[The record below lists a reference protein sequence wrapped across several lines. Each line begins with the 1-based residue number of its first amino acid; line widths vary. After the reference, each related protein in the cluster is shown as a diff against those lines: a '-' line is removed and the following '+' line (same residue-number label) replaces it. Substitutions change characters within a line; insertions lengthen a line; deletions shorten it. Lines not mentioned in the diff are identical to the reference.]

1 MIPPG
6 HARSWLPLL
15 FLPLPA
21 LAQTVHHV
29 GAGGFATIQ
38 LAVDAAAPGDVVQV
52 DAGTYDGFTVDKPLT
67 ITAAPA
73 AIVQVVAPGA
83 IDIALG
89 WSDRVHLA
97 GLIVDARA
105 LTMRGGI
112 VSAERCA
119 FRTTRGLR
127 VLQGMAALRWSS
139 AVAMEGDGVLV
150 RDGHLHASECVFATT
165 AGSSAAIPCAA
176 LRLSGACTASLSA
189 CNLFGA
195 WPGTPGASDPSPALH
210 VVGAIGVQRAWL
222 LDCWLVGGLDPTS
235 TLGPAIVA
243 PAAPSAALVRLHRC
257 QTAGALA
264 GAVAFGPV
272 TGLRTTVDL
281 QLGAPFTTTMLGDP
295 GDPLLFYAGSNIL
308 GSFPI
313 SEVEQPALGFFDSVI
328 LGIQLA
334 DAAGEAQFSFVMPNN
349 IALRHVATWWRGLD
363 LAGFPWQ
370 ATPAFVTV
378 VQ

>member
-1 MIPPG
+1 MTSLG
-6 HARSWLPLL
+6 CARRWLP
-15 FLPLPA
+15 FLILSLPS
-21 LAQTVHHV
+21 LAQTVHQV

-38 LAVDAAAPGDVVQV
+38 AAVDAAAPGDVVQI
-52 DAGTYDGFTVDKPLT
+52 DAGTYAGFTVDKPLT
-67 ITAAPA
+67 ITAAPT

-97 GLIVDARA
+97 GLAIDARS

-112 VSAERCA
+112 VSAERCVI
-119 FRTTRGLR
+119 RTIRGLR
-127 VLQGMAALRWSS
+127 VLQGMAVLRWST
-139 AVAMEGDGVLV
+139 AVATEGDGVLV
-150 RDGHLHASECVFATT
+150 HDGHLHASDCSFATI
-165 AGSSAAIPCAA
+165 AGSSAAIPCGA
-176 LRLSGACTASLSA
+176 LRLSGTCTASLSA

-195 WPGTPGASDPSPALH
+195 WPATPGWPDPSPALH
-210 VVGAIGVQRAWL
+210 VANAIGGERAWL
-222 LDCWLVGGLDPTS
+222 LDCWLVGGLGPTT
-235 TLGPAIVA
+235 TLGPAIAA
-243 PAAPSAALVRLHRC
+243 PASAAAPVRLHQC

-281 QLGAPFTTTMLGDP
+281 QLGAPFTTTMLGAP
-295 GDPLLFYAGSNIL
+295 GDPLLFYAGSNIF

-313 SEVEQPALGFFDSVI
+313 LEVEQPALGFFDSVI
-328 LGIQLA
+328 LGIELA
-334 DAAGEAQFSFVMPNN
+334 DAAGEADFSFVMPNS

-363 LAGFPWQ
+363 LASLPWQ